1 MLKPGEEDRNLVR
14 LHVRMLG
21 DKLILP
27 VESIQIQKMM
37 LLTQHFAALVQLA
50 DRDSDIVEFSI
61 IGKVDKFL
69 ILKVDVIDM
78 AKGGQESEND
88 GCGGRKASNREGSF
102 DDSAE
107 ADLEPMLP
115 RKGKGRSAKVVRPV
129 SDLFRRNAPD
139 MPLRPLR
146 ELDGSEFDDA
156 ILLRCVGDM
165 DALIDGKAG
174 NFSEIMV
181 GMGPYRAD
189 SIGTEGHSLIIPS
202 VDFIK
207 AIFAA
212 HGIYFK
218 GFFSEVYQ
226 SMKWPIPS
234 WRSTWGR

>member
-1 MLKPGEEDRNLVR
+1 MLEPGKEDSNLVR

-50 DRDSDIVEFSI
+50 DRNTYIVELGI

-78 AKGGQESEND
+78 TKGRQESEND
-88 GCGGRKASNREGSF
+88 GCGGRETSYREGSF
-102 DDSAE
+102 DDSAK
-107 ADLEPMLP
+107 ADLEPMFP

-146 ELDGSEFDDA
+146 ELDRSKFHDA

-165 DALIDGKAG
+165 DALIDGEAG

-181 GMGPYRAD
+181 
-189 SIGTEGHSLIIPS
+189 
-202 VDFIK
+202 
-207 AIFAA
+207 
-212 HGIYFK
+212 
-218 GFFSEVYQ
+218 
-226 SMKWPIPS
+226 
-234 WRSTWGR
+234 